1 MSSGPEDSDPALGVL
16 PEMSRD
22 PGPGGVAGAGKS
34 PGSWH
39 EGVMVGASQF
49 LCRGDNRCRI
59 LSGST
64 AARSALALVWSVLF

>member
-1 MSSGPEDSDPALGVL
+1 MSSGPDDSDPALGVL

-39 EGVMVGASQF
+39 EGVMVGGF
-49 LCRGDNRCRI
+49 
-59 LSGST
+59 
-64 AARSALALVWSVLF
+64 SVSMKSRQSL

>member
-1 MSSGPEDSDPALGVL
+1 MSSGPDDSDPALGVL

-39 EGVMVGASQF
+39 EAVMVGASQF
-49 LCRGDNRCRI
+49 L
-59 LSGST
+59 
-64 AARSALALVWSVLF
+64 